1 MVQAW
6 SVRPAGSYFLIQG
19 AGWDCPEPQFL
30 ETYHLRP
37 KSASFNYLLSREQE
51 SLLSAQKQLIIAP
64 TSRPWCASRP
74 QGYAA

>member
-1 MVQAW
+1 M
-6 SVRPAGSYFLIQG
+6 RPAGSSFLIQG

-51 SLLSAQKQLIIAP
+51 SLSAQKQLIIAP
-64 TSRPWCASRP
+64 TSRPWGASRP
-74 QGYAA
+74 QDRAA